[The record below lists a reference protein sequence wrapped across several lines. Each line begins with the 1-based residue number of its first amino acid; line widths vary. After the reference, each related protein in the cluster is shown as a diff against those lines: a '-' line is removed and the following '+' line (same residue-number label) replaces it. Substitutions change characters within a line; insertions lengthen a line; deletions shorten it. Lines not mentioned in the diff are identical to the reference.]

1 MRNTGDLIADIYG
14 LGTGPWT
21 MTPVTRGA
29 LGQIWKLSGNGSD
42 WAVKEL
48 IFARE
53 EPVVE
58 GEATLRDTAAGLGV
72 RAPRLMPDRTGSHV
86 SRLPADLGGS
96 YLKLY
101 DWVDGTPAD
110 PADPALLDWCG
121 RTLAL
126 LHRAGEGTTQTP
138 VDWYEKCYP
147 EDDWADLHDRVR
159 RAAPPWAEALSR
171 CVAGPLPELTRFVSP
186 SDPADLVVSHRDVQ
200 PQNVLLTG
208 AGPVLL
214 DWDNAGPVAARR
226 ELAHAVFV
234 WSGGNAFRPEA
245 ARRLVRAY
253 RDAAG
258 PAVLDDLN
266 AFSMLFA
273 TALNY
278 VHVQAECAIDPH
290 ATPAQRQFAAD
301 QTTAT
306 LRTLPSPSAV
316 SRLLTVLK
324 PQW

>member
-1 MRNTGDLIADIYG
+1 MRNTGDLIADLYG
-14 LGTGPWT
+14 LGPGPWT

-29 LGQIWKLSGNGSD
+29 LGRIWKLSGNGSD

-48 IFARE
+48 LFARE
-53 EPVVE
+53 EPDVE

-72 RAPRLMPDRTGSHV
+72 SAPRLMPARTGSHV
-86 SRLPADLGGS
+86 ARLPAERGGS
-96 YLKLY
+96 WLKLY
-101 DWVDGTPAD
+101 DWVDGAPAD
-110 PADPALLDWCG
+110 PAAPALLDWCG

-126 LHRAGEGTTQTP
+126 LHRAGEGTTDRP
-138 VDWYEKCYP
+138 VDWYEECYP

-159 RAAPPWAEALSR
+159 RAGPPWAEALSR

-226 ELAHAVFV
+226 ELAHVVFV
-234 WSGGNAFRPEA
+234 WSGGNAFRPAA
-245 ARRLVRAY
+245 ARRLFRAY
-253 RDAAG
+253 REAGG
-258 PAVLDDLN
+258 PAVLDDLTS
-266 AFSMLFA
+266 FSMLFA

-278 VHVQAECAIDPH
+278 VYVQAECALDPDV
-290 ATPAQRQFAAD
+290 TPDRRAFASD
-301 QTTAT
+301 QTATALHT
-306 LRTLPSPSAV
+306 VPDPSAV
-316 SRLLTVLK
+316 SRLLTELK
-324 PQW
+324 SEH

>member
-1 MRNTGDLIADIYG
+1 MRNSGDFIADMYG
-14 LGTGPWT
+14 LGAGPWT

-29 LGQIWKLSGNGSD
+29 LGQIWRLSGSGSA

-48 IFARE
+48 LFARE
-53 EPVVE
+53 EPAVE
-58 GEATLRDTAAGLGV
+58 NEATLRDTAAGLGV
-72 RAPRLMPDRTGSHV
+72 AAPRLMPARTGSHAA
-86 SRLPADLGGS
+86 RLPADRGGS
-96 YLKLY
+96 WLKLY

-126 LHRAGEGTTQTP
+126 LHRAGEGASELP
-138 VDWYEKCYP
+138 VDWYEECCP
-147 EDDWADLHDRVR
+147 EADWADLHDRVR

-200 PQNVLLTG
+200 PQNVLLAE

-226 ELAHAVFV
+226 ELAQAVFV

-245 ARRLVRAY
+245 ARRLFRAY
-253 RDAAG
+253 READG

-278 VHVQAECAIDPH
+278 VHVQAEGALAPD
-290 ATPAQRQFAAD
+290 ATPAQRAFASG
-301 QTTAT
+301 QTVTA
-306 LRTLPSPSAV
+306 LDTLPDLSAV
-316 SRLLTVLK
+316 SRLLTELK
-324 PQW
+324 TEH